1 MPVKILLADK
11 SITIQKV
18 IEMLFSGKE
27 YEVSCVSDG
36 EAALNEASRVVPD
49 VILADVDLPRI
60 DGYSF
65 ALRLK
70 QKPSLAQTPVILMQ
84 SRDDV
89 FDEARAKEAGI
100 IDHIAKPFESQ
111 DLIGK
116 VKKALTVAPPRL
128 GEPTP
133 GGPPRPTVATPAEA
147 TAAPKPSVPPD
158 IFDIIREAPEPS
170 VDDAK
175 PTAAPSL
182 AESEYEV
189 EPVVEMEAPPLVH
202 DAEMVLPVGEK
213 AVEEMRTGLGLTEQ
227 TQQSA
232 PQFTSFETLD
242 AATSGAREYMPP
254 QREPR
259 TAVTPTFQE
268 QAIPVEALKGIAE
281 ETIARLAREVLEKV
295 AWEVIPDLAER
306 LIQEEIQRL
315 KAGP

>member
-27 YEVSCVSDG
+27 YEVTCVSDG
-36 EAALNEASRVVPD
+36 EAALNEATRVIPD

-70 QKPSLAQTPVILMQ
+70 QKPSLAQTPVILMK

-100 IDHIAKPFESQ
+100 VDHIAKPFESQ

-116 VKKALTVAPPRL
+116 VKKALTVALPRPS
-128 GEPTP
+128 EPKSVP
-133 GGPPRPTVATPAEA
+133 PPRPAATPAAA
-147 TAAPKPSVPPD
+147 TAPKPSMPPD
-158 IFDIIREAPEPS
+158 IFDIIQEAPERS
-170 VDDAK
+170 LSDAK
-175 PTAAPSL
+175 QAAALSRG
-182 AESEYEV
+182 ESEYEV
-189 EPVVEMEAPPLVH
+189 EPVVEMVEPPIAH
-202 DAEMVLPVGEK
+202 DAGTALPVGEK
-213 AVEEMRTGLGLTEQ
+213 AVEEIRTGLGLAERPAEGQ
-227 TQQSA
+227 PA
-232 PQFTSFETLD
+232 FTSFETLE
-242 AATSGAREYMPP
+242 AATEGAREYMPP
-254 QREPR
+254 QKEPP
-259 TAVTPTFQE
+259 AATPTFFQE
-268 QAIPVEALKGIAE
+268 QTIPEEALKGIAE
-281 ETIARLAREVLEKV
+281 ETIARLAREVLERV

-315 KAGP
+315 KAGT